1 MLSTKLNIIS
11 KASKILV
18 IDEGFSAEKEVALR
32 SGRNVANSLVS
43 AAYKNTD
50 TLHLSSK
57 EDLKKI
63 IELKVANKI
72 DLAILMTHGRFGED
86 GCIQGFLELLEIPYT
101 GSNVKA
107 SANCMNKLTTKALL
121 KANNLDV
128 FPNLNL
134 EDLLSENHADETV
147 LSAQAQNNKFPII
160 LKATAE
166 GSSVGVEKIN
176 SLVELKKKL
185 SSEPKLESELR
196 AKTQIKTFIEPYTQG
211 IEVTTSILPYNE
223 ELYKQIGLNLEE
235 LHKNPNLLIDDELI
249 SLPILKLTPKR
260 DFYDYEAKYTAG
272 LTEFELPAILPE
284 GLTEKIHKAALK
296 AYRTLECSGFARVDF
311 IIEVKNNSKTAPHDT
326 EYNPY
331 ILELNTLP
339 GMTDTSDLPA
349 QAKSAG
355 IDSQSLIEIL
365 INSTLNS

>member
-1 MLSTKLNIIS
+1 MLSTKPNIIS
-11 KASKILV
+11 KTSKILV

-32 SGRNVANSLVS
+32 SGRNVANSLIS
-43 AAYKNTD
+43 AGYKSTD

-128 FPNLNL
+128 FPNLTL
-134 EDLLSENHADETV
+134 EDLLNENDLQKTV
-147 LSAQAQNNKFPII
+147 LAEQTQNNKFPII

-176 SLVELKKKL
+176 SLAELQKKLVSEPNLETELK
-185 SSEPKLESELR
+185 
-196 AKTQIKTFIEPYTQG
+196 AKTHIKTFIEPYTQG
-211 IEVTTSILPYNE
+211 IEVTTSILPYDE
-223 ELYKQIGLNLEE
+223 ELYKQLGLNLEE
-235 LHKNPNLLIDDELI
+235 LKNNSNLLIDGDLI
-249 SLPILKLTPKR
+249 SLPILKLTPKKE
-260 DFYDYEAKYTAG
+260 FYDYEAKYTAG
-272 LTEFELPAILPE
+272 LTEFELPAVLPAE
-284 GLTEKIHKAALK
+284 LTEKVHRAALK
-296 AYRTLECSGFARVDF
+296 AYRTLECSGFARV
-311 IIEVKNNSKTAPHDT
+311 ERHVGGGTYNANN
-326 EYNPY
+326 Y
-331 ILELNTLP
+331 
-339 GMTDTSDLPA
+339 
-349 QAKSAG
+349 Q
-355 IDSQSLIEIL
+355 
-365 INSTLNS
+365 

>member
-1 MLSTKLNIIS
+1 MLSTKPNIIS
-11 KASKILV
+11 KTSKILV

-50 TLHLSSK
+50 TLHLSSR

-63 IELKVANKI
+63 VELKIANKI
-72 DLAILMTHGRFGED
+72 DLAVLMTHGRFGED
-86 GCIQGFLELLEIPYT
+86 GCIQGFLELSEIPYT

-134 EDLLSENHADETV
+134 EDLLNEND
-147 LSAQAQNNKFPII
+147 LNKFPII

-176 SLVELKKKL
+176 SLSELKKKL
-185 SSEPKLESELR
+185 ASEPNLEDELR
-196 AKTQIKTFIEPYTQG
+196 ATTHIKTFIEPYTQG
-211 IEVTTSILPYNE
+211 IEVTTSILPYDE
-223 ELYKQIGLNLEE
+223 ELYKQLNLNPEE
-235 LHKNPNLLIDDELI
+235 LKNNPKLLIDGDLI
-249 SLPILKLTPKR
+249 SLPILKLTPKKE
-260 DFYDYEAKYTAG
+260 FYDYEAKYTAG
-272 LTEFELPAILPE
+272 LTEFELPAVLPE
-284 GLTEKIHKAALK
+284 GLTEKIHRAALK

-311 IIEVKNNSKTAPHDT
+311 IIEVKNSSETAAHDT
-326 EYNPY
+326 KYNPY

-365 INSTLNS
+365 INSI

>member
-1 MLSTKLNIIS
+1 MLSTKPNIIS
-11 KASKILV
+11 KTSKILV

-43 AAYKNTD
+43 AGYKNTE

-63 IELKVANKI
+63 VELKVTNQI
-72 DLAILMTHGRFGED
+72 DLAVLMTHGRFGED
-86 GCIQGFLELLEIPYT
+86 GCVQGFLELLEIPYT

-121 KANNLDV
+121 KANGLNV

-134 EDLLSENHADETV
+134 EDLLNENDLKKTV
-147 LSAQAQNNKFPII
+147 SAEENKNSKFPII

-176 SLVELKKKL
+176 SLAELKKKL
-185 SSEPKLESELR
+185 ASEPNLENELK
-196 AKTQIKTFIEPYTQG
+196 AKTHIKTFIEPYTQG
-211 IEVTTSILPYNE
+211 IEVTTSILPYSE
-223 ELYKQIGLNLEE
+223 ELYKQLGLNLEE
-235 LHKNPNLLIDDELI
+235 LKNNPNLLIDGDLI
-249 SLPILKLTPKR
+249 SLPILKLTPKKE
-260 DFYDYEAKYTAG
+260 FYDYEAKYTAG
-272 LTEFELPAILPE
+272 LTEFELPAVLPN
-284 GLTEKIHKAALK
+284 GLTETIHRAALK
-296 AYRTLECSGFARVDF
+296 AYRALECSGFARVDF
-311 IIEVKNNSKTAPHDT
+311 IIEVKNSLETAAQGT
-326 EYNPY
+326 KYNPY

-355 IDSQSLIEIL
+355 IGSQSLIEIL
-365 INSTLNS
+365 INSLGAS

>member
-1 MLSTKLNIIS
+1 MLSTKPNIIS
-11 KASKILV
+11 KTSKILV

-43 AAYKNTD
+43 AGYKNTD
-50 TLHLSSK
+50 TLHLSSR

-63 IELKVANKI
+63 VELKIANQI
-72 DLAILMTHGRFGED
+72 DLAVLMTHGRFGED
-86 GCIQGFLELLEIPYT
+86 GCMQGFLELLEIPYT

-121 KANNLDV
+121 KVNNLDV

-134 EDLLSENHADETV
+134 EDLLNEND
-147 LSAQAQNNKFPII
+147 LNKFPII

-166 GSSVGVEKIN
+166 GSSVGLEKIN
-176 SLVELKKKL
+176 SLAELKKKL
-185 SSEPKLESELR
+185 ALEPNLEDELK
-196 AKTQIKTFIEPYTQG
+196 ATTHIKTFIEPYTQG
-211 IEVTTSILPYNE
+211 IEVTTSILPYDE
-223 ELYKQIGLNLEE
+223 ELYKQLDLNLEE
-235 LHKNPNLLIDDELI
+235 LKKNPKLLIDGDLI
-249 SLPILKLTPKR
+249 SLPILKLTPKKE
-260 DFYDYEAKYTAG
+260 FYDYEAKYTAG

-284 GLTEKIHKAALK
+284 RLTEKIHRAALK

-311 IIEVKNNSKTAPHDT
+311 IIEVKNSSETAPHDT
-326 EYNPY
+326 KYNPY

-365 INSTLNS
+365 INSI